1 MGLNAADLENMTLGD
16 IEAIAKRTREA
27 AETLTQALSLLRG
40 AAPPLTEAQQEFR
53 AQVGLPS
60 AQRPPSPAIRLSPA
74 EQAEKERLL
83 RNMRP
88 ELPADIAAAEAM

>member
-40 AAPPLTEAQQEFR
+40 AAPNAAPLQAS
-53 AQVGLPS
+53 GPS
-60 AQRPPSPAIRLSPA
+60 MVARPPSPAIRLSPA

-83 RNMRP
+83 RSMRP

>member
-1 MGLNAADLENMTLGD
+1 MTPVDLEGLTLGD

-40 AAPPLTEAQQEFR
+40 SAPMVATAPAYAAPVSTPN
-53 AQVGLPS
+53 P
-60 AQRPPSPAIRLSPA
+60 RLSPA
-74 EQAEKERLL
+74 ELAERERLL

-88 ELPADIAAAEAM
+88 EMPADIAAAEGMDQ